1 MQSVPFLD
9 YKITPFLLSD
19 HPIVGHESNVS
30 TMARIAWNSRVK
42 PSRFITDV
50 VLKNKYSNGVS
61 LGRDVA
67 AFCNSV
73 TEKSQFVTSQLE
85 ALTGSCLVG
94 KSSYAYLGGILD
106 RMAHG
111 LISKDR
117 KWCAECYRESMAAQK
132 SQWEAKVADELYWSL
147 SMAKY
152 CVRHLCTLSY
162 CCGSC
167 YQRQPYISNKYE
179 PGYCHYCGA
188 SLAIAP
194 SVRCDEDEHSVR
206 EAKSHLKKMDIFLPG
221 GSDLGSYE
229 LNQFS
234 RNLRSLKEKAGDGGV
249 EVLAEC
255 FGISVET
262 LKDWC
267 SARHG
272 VSIESLVKI
281 VEGLQLPRMSLLFGG
296 VEELLQSVG
305 SLGAQFNFNVK
316 RDMRVYLPKISI
328 YLSEIMSGRREPVP
342 RSEIA
347 KKFGVS
353 IGMLENAFRDD
364 LQSISALYDGA
375 KSDLREQ
382 TKSSLQY
389 RMNVAV
395 QRCASKGRPWDWP
408 HVVAELSGV
417 DFRLVSQQELDAAR
431 DAAIKKYT
439 DSKFRDR
446 SKDLSKLSSSK

>member
-1 MQSVPFLD
+1 MQSVPFFD

-50 VLKNKYSNGVS
+50 VLKNKYANGVS

-73 TEKSQFVTSQLE
+73 TEKSQFVTRKLE
-85 ALTGSCLVG
+85 ALTGKRLAG
-94 KSSYAYLGGILD
+94 KSSYGYLNGILD

-111 LISKDR
+111 LISKNR
-117 KWCAECYRESMAAQK
+117 KWCAQCYRESLAAQK
-132 SQWEAKVADELYWSL
+132 NEWDAKVADELYWSL

-152 CVRHLCTLSY
+152 CVKHLCTLSH

-167 YQRQPYISNKYE
+167 YQRQPYISNKFE
-179 PGYCHYCGA
+179 PGYCHYCGV

-194 SVRCDEDEHSVR
+194 SVKCDEDEHSVH
-206 EAKSHLKKMDIFLPG
+206 EAEAHLKKMDIFLPG
-221 GSDLGSYE
+221 GSELGSYN
-229 LNQFS
+229 LIQLS
-234 RNLRSLKEKAGDGGV
+234 RSLRSLVEKAGDEGI
-249 EVLAEC
+249 EVMAEC
-255 FGISVET
+255 FGISAET

-272 VSIESLVKI
+272 MSIQSLVKI

-296 VEELLQSVG
+296 VEGLLQSVG
-305 SLGAQFNFNVK
+305 PLSAQFNFNVK
-316 RDMRVYLPKISI
+316 KDKRLYLPKISI
-328 YLSEIMSGRREPVP
+328 YLSEIMSGRREPVA

-364 LQSISALYDGA
+364 LQRISILYDGV
-375 KSDLREQ
+375 KRDLREQ

-395 QRCASKGRPWDWP
+395 QRCASKGRSWDWP

-417 DFRLVSQQELDAAR
+417 DFRLVSQKELDVAR
-431 DAAIKKYT
+431 DAAIKRYT